1 MRLFSNSE
9 LIGLLLGSTA
19 VTCLLSV
26 GTESIPKLLFN
37 ILMGVVLAHVLKAG
51 HNMIK
56 RTPESKA
63 D

>member
-1 MRLFSNSE
+1 MRLFSNIE
-9 LIGLLLGSTA
+9 LIVVFVSSTV

-26 GTESIPKLLFN
+26 GTESVPKILFN

-56 RTPESKA
+56 GSSEPKA